1 MSRPS
6 SKSVLVVEDDETLNE
21 LLVGQLRRMGFEA
34 NGARSMA
41 EARALIGAGHPDL
54 ALLDS
59 RLPDAIGT
67 DAIVWLREH
76 CPVIVLTAFGS
87 VELAVQA
94 VQAGASDYLTK
105 PVSPGRLEIAV
116 RRAFETDDMR
126 RKIEFLET
134 RAKIRPGV
142 PMVGRS
148 RTYRKV
154 MEMIGLVAAAD
165 TTVLI
170 EGETGVGKELVAQSI
185 HDQSPRREHPLVAI
199 DCCTLQENLFE
210 SELFGHERGAFTGAD
225 RKKQGLMEIA
235 EGGTVFLDEI
245 GDVSATVQAK
255 LLRVI
260 ETGRFRRLGGT
271 RDLSVNVRF
280 LAATNRS
287 LAALVKSGGFRA
299 DLYYRIS
306 PMVITVPPLRE
317 RREDILPIAESF
329 LQSRRFMRNVS
340 KSFDADA
347 GRALQAYNWPGNVR
361 ELRNVVERG
370 LLMSAESPTVRAEHL
385 ALPAPAGPQQGA
397 FSLSFDHRPTLE
409 ELKQSYFGTV
419 LAECGG
425 NKARAARLMGVSERS
440 LYRHAGTAASDEDD
454 ADGR

>member
-1 MSRPS
+1 MSSPS
-6 SKSVLVVEDDETLNE
+6 SKSILVVEDDDTLNG
-21 LLVGQLRRMGFEA
+21 LLVGQLRRMGYEA
-34 NGARSMA
+34 TGARSMA
-41 EARALIGAGHPDL
+41 EARALVRAGQPDL

-59 RLPDAIGT
+59 RLPDSDGT
-67 DAIVWLREH
+67 ESIVWLREH

-116 RRAFETDDMR
+116 RRAFETDELR
-126 RKIEFLET
+126 RKVEFLET
-134 RAKIRPGV
+134 RARVRPV
-142 PMVGRS
+142 SAMVGRS

-154 MEMIGLVAAAD
+154 VEMIELVAPAD

-185 HDQSPRREHPLVAI
+185 HDLSPRREQPLVAI

-225 RKKQGLMEIA
+225 RKKQGLIEVA

-245 GDVSATVQAK
+245 GDISAAIQAK

-287 LAALVKSGGFRA
+287 LSGLVKAGGFRA
-299 DLYYRIS
+299 DLYYRLS
-306 PMVITVPPLRE
+306 PVLITVPPLRE

-329 LQSRRFMRNVS
+329 LQSRRFMRNTH
-340 KSFDADA
+340 KFFDPAA
-347 GRALQAYNWPGNVR
+347 QRALQAYAWPGNVR

-370 LLMSAESPTVRAEHL
+370 LLMSADSPAVRAEHL
-385 ALPAPAGPQQGA
+385 ALPAPGTPQHGA
-397 FSLSFDHRPTLE
+397 FSLTFDHRPTLD
-409 ELKQSYFGTV
+409 ELKQHYFEAV

-440 LYRHAGTAASDEDD
+440 LYRHASPSAGEDD
-454 ADGR
+454 A